1 MRLLLS
7 DCSVLLNLLA
17 ADCVSALAENTGWRI
32 AICPAVQDEVIKLR
46 NPHTGEME
54 RIDLQPSID
63 SGLLQICDLEG
74 AAEEELYV
82 NQAAILDDGEA
93 MSIAIAACRNWD
105 LGIDDKQASNY
116 TKRMFPGVPVWS
128 TPDIL
133 RKWEGA
139 ASLPTTE
146 LQRCIQLIEARARY
160 FPARSHPL
168 NDWWSARRDGC

>member
-1 MRLLLS
+1 MS

-17 ADCVSALAENTGWRI
+17 ADCVSALAKGTGWHI

-54 RIDLQPSID
+54 RIDLQPSIA
-63 SGLLQICDLEG
+63 SGLLQVCDLEG
-74 AAEEELYV
+74 TAEEELYI
-82 NQAAILDDGEA
+82 NHAAILDDGEA

-105 LGIDDKQASNY
+105 LAIDDKQASNY
-116 TKRMFPGVPVWS
+116 TKRTFPEVPVWS

-133 RKWEGA
+133 KKWEEA
-139 ASLPTTE
+139 AGLPALE

-160 FPARSHPL
+160 FPASSHPL
-168 NDWWSARRDGC
+168 SEWWRARRDGC